1 MRKAFTLSAI
11 AVAATV
17 AMAAPATAF
26 ASETGAS
33 STPVAAASGTPSA
46 TDTPSAPASSP
57 ASDTPTAAPSA
68 PDKAEAPAV
77 SVTSTPKDRTGYA
90 AGEVVRFKVTAPAG
104 AKVSAKSDALD
115 RISLTPSAGT
125 GEHPV
130 YAGTGTVKAGFGIGT
145 AHLTVTADYGDTGA
159 QSSAAFLV
167 NTDARPSPTPPVPVP
182 AHASMTLSTDGGK
195 PGDKVAVTIES
206 GNLKGNATVKSRAFT
221 GQVNLERDPLH
232 EGTWHGRAT
241 VSDHTRSGYY
251 AVDGYVGTTKIDT
264 AKFGVAAGSAAAD
277 NRRHTTTDNRRHTA
291 ADSRRH
297 TAAHTRSDQ
306 VKPVQ
311 PHQYKVPEGSVRTG
325 MAPAASAD
333 GINTGLV
340 AGTALGAT
348 ALIGAFALRRR
359 HGNG

>member
-33 STPVAAASGTPSA
+33 STPVAAAGTPSA
-46 TDTPSAPASSP
+46 TDTPSAHASSP
-57 ASDTPTAAPSA
+57 APGTPTAAPSA
-68 PDKAEAPAV
+68 SDKAEAPVV
-77 SVTSTPKDRTGYA
+77 SVTSSPKDKTGYA
-90 AGEVVRFKVTAPAG
+90 AGEVVRFKVTAPTG

-125 GEHPV
+125 GDHRT
-130 YAGTGTVKAGFGIGT
+130 YAGTGTVKSGFGIGT

-159 QSSAAFLV
+159 QSSATFLV
-167 NTDARPSPTPPVPVP
+167 DTETRPSPTPPVPVP
-182 AHASMTLSTDGGK
+182 AHPSMTLSTDGGK

-221 GQVNLERDPLH
+221 GPVNLERDPQH

-241 VSDHTRSGYY
+241 VSGNTRSGYY

-264 AKFGVAAGSAAAD
+264 AKFGVAAGSAAATG
-277 NRRHTTTDNRRHTA
+277 NGRHTNE
-291 ADSRRH
+291 DSGRH

-311 PHQYKVPEGSVRTG
+311 PHQYKVPKGSVQTG
-325 MAPAASAD
+325 MAPAASASGD
-333 GINTGLV
+333 NTGLV

-348 ALIGAFALRRR
+348 ALVGAFALRRR